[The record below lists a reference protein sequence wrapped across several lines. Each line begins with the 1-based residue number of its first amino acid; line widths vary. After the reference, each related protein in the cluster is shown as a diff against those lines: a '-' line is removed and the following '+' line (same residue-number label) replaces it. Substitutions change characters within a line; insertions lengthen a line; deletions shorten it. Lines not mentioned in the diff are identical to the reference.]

1 MILGIALLLVQILFG
16 LLIFGYFDP
25 KNKFSLW
32 EFILS
37 SIASGIT
44 IGSFLILLLALL
56 SKSLGF
62 ALVISSLISLA
73 IIFWRI
79 SELQRILLHV
89 TLALRKVKKIKSI
102 IKPWVVILAL
112 VILVYFVTLPT
123 ILFHGQNGSL
133 KTAFLSWGDT
143 ALHLSIIERFAN
155 VDPFELTHPML
166 GGVNLTYPFLIDF
179 ISGIF
184 LKLGM
189 DKVLAF
195 ALPLYILGFV
205 WMILIFSLSSRYLN
219 SKSFALV
226 ALVFIVWGSGLG
238 FTTLFKD
245 LKSGYEIKGLA
256 GITETIKNPP
266 HDYTHLDNRTSGK
279 TLEKETNDN
288 IVWLVPIISFFTHQR
303 TFTLGLTLFAIIM
316 LGLFHYGSD
325 KTFWR
330 YAVFAGLLPFSH
342 GHTFLAVF
350 LLMAVL
356 FWFFLNNWKS
366 WLLFALTSVL
376 IALPQITFFRSS
388 TDIINPTSFKPY
400 FGWMTCEHT
409 TSWFYC
415 DALSGTD
422 TNFFIF
428 YLKNLGFI
436 FAIWLIVLGVI
447 AVSPFSKK
455 LWGVVKHKLD
465 LKYIYASLFIFV
477 VSNLVIFQPWPF
489 DNNKVIFYSWLLII
503 IFAVVPFLKM
513 LWENSKFGKAVTVIL
528 IFFSVLAGGFD
539 SYARLQTSKN
549 SDSYGYSD
557 NSDANQKLGEWIK
570 NNTKPNDLFLVDP
583 SVVDPV
589 PLFLSG
595 RPIYLGYDGWLWSEG
610 LDYYRNNAIAQK
622 ILSGEL
628 SLACNENIKY
638 ILLNSGLKNKFPV
651 LNESLLLT
659 KLKVVYPK
667 DPSQDDTKIL
677 EVICE

>member
-1 MILGIALLLVQILFG
+1 MILGIALLLIQILFG
-16 LLIFGYFDP
+16 LSIFSYFDP

-37 SIASGIT
+37 SIASGIS
-44 IGSFLILLLALL
+44 IGSFLILLLSLL

-62 ALVISSLISLA
+62 SLVAFCLISLA
-73 IIFWRI
+73 VIFWRI
-79 SELQRILLHV
+79 PELKKILSHIPLSIN
-89 TLALRKVKKIKSI
+89 KVKKIKSI
-102 IKPWVVILAL
+102 IKPWVVILIL
-112 VILVYFVTLPT
+112 VMLVYFVTLPT

-166 GGVNLTYPFLIDF
+166 SGANLTYPFLIDF

-184 LKLGM
+184 LKLGT

-195 ALPLYILGFV
+195 GLPLYILGFI
-205 WMILIFSLSSRYLN
+205 WMMLIFSLSSRYLN
-219 SKSFALV
+219 SKPFAIV

-238 FTTLFKD
+238 FTSLFKD
-245 LKSGYEIKGLA
+245 LSSGYEVKGLS
-256 GITETIKNPP
+256 GIIETIKNPP

-279 TLEKETNDN
+279 SKEKETNDN
-288 IVWLVPIISFFTHQR
+288 IVWIVPIISFFTHQR

-316 LGLFHYGSD
+316 LGLFHYGGD
-325 KTFWR
+325 ITFWR
-330 YAVFAGLLPFSH
+330 YAVFVGLLPFSH
-342 GHTFLAVF
+342 GHTFLAAF
-350 LLMAVL
+350 LLMTVL
-356 FWFFLNNWKS
+356 SWFYLKNWKS
-366 WLLFALTSVL
+366 WLLFALTSL
-376 IALPQITFFRSS
+376 AFALPQIGFFRSS
-388 TDIINPTSFKPY
+388 TAIINPSSFKPY

-422 TNFFIF
+422 SNFFTF
-428 YLKNLGFI
+428 YLKNFGFI

-447 AVSPFSKK
+447 AISPFSKK

-477 VSNLVIFQPWPF
+477 VSNLLIFQPWPF
-489 DNNKVIFYSWLLII
+489 DNNKVIFYWWLLII
-503 IFAVVPFLKM
+503 IFAVVPFLKI
-513 LWENSKFGKAVTVIL
+513 LWENSNFGKAVTIIL
-528 IFFSVLAGGFD
+528 ILFSVLAGGFD
-539 SYARLQTSKN
+539 SYARIQS
-549 SDSYGYSD
+549 SIDSESYGYSD
-557 NSDANQKLGEWIK
+557 NSVSNQKLSDWIK
-570 NNTKPNDLFLVDP
+570 NNTKPNDLFLTDP
-583 SVVDPV
+583 SVVDSV

-610 LDYYRNNAIAQK
+610 LDFYKNNTVAQK
-622 ILSGEL
+622 ILGGDL
-628 SLACNENIKY
+628 GLACSENIKY
-638 ILLNSGLKNKFPV
+638 ILLNGGLKNKFPV
-651 LNESLLLT
+651 LNEALLLT
-659 KLKVVYPK
+659 KTRVVYPT
-667 DPSQDDTKIL
+667 DLPQSDTKIL